1 MDELTNVWQVPFSI
15 FGYHNSFMSLN
26 MTSLIMTWIVMGI
39 LILFAYLAT
48 KKASLIPHPVQVVAE
63 SLINIFYNLV
73 VDTLDEEKAKKYFP
87 LICSLFMFLLL
98 CNWIGAIPMMAEPT
112 RDLNTTLGMG
122 ILGGVISHYSGIR
135 AKGIMGYLKEY
146 CSPMWF
152 MAPLNVIGELA
163 QVVSV
168 SFRLYGNILGGAIII
183 VIGSQLLKSVIV
195 PPALVMYFGLFV
207 GTVQAFVF
215 TMLTLV
221 YISLKVK

>member
-1 MDELTNVWQVPFSI
+1 MEELTNVAQLHYQL
-15 FGYHNSFMSLN
+15 FGLN
-26 MTSLIMTWIVMGI
+26 LTFNTTYILMTWVVMAV
-39 LILFAYLAT
+39 LIIFSYFAT

-63 SLINIFYNLV
+63 LLVNLFYNLV
-73 VDTLDEEKAKKYFP
+73 VETLDEKLAKKYFP

-98 CNWIGAIPMMAEPT
+98 CNWIGVIPMMAEPT

-135 AKGIMGYLKEY
+135 ANGIKGYLKGY

-152 MAPLNVIGELA
+152 MAPLNFISEIA

-183 VIGSQLLKSVIV
+183 IVVSQLPFVKSIIL
-195 PPALVMYFGLFV
+195 PPFLVMFFGMFV
-207 GTVQAFVF
+207 GSIQAFVF

>member
-1 MDELTNVWQVPFSI
+1 MV
-15 FGYHNSFMSLN
+15 LN
-26 MTSLIMTWIVMGI
+26 MTTLIMTWIVMAI
-39 LILFAYLAT
+39 LILFSYLAT

-63 SLINIFYNLV
+63 SLVNTFYNLV

-87 LICSLFMFLLL
+87 MICTLFIFFLL
-98 CNWIGAIPMMAEPT
+98 CNWIGGIPMMAEPT

-122 ILGGVISHYSGIR
+122 ILGGVVSHYSGIR
-135 AKGIMGYLKEY
+135 VKGIMGYLKEY
-146 CSPMWF
+146 FTPMWF
-152 MAPLNVIGELA
+152 MAPMNLISEIA

-183 VIGSQLLKSVIV
+183 IIGSQLLASIII
-195 PPALVMYFGLFV
+195 PPFLVMYFGLFV
-207 GTVQAFVF
+207 GAVQAFVF